1 MPLYVYKYI
10 NLSEMPG
17 LGRVTSVPRSA
28 VLLWVLD
35 GIVKNLGSPPW
46 KFMERQWFV
55 KPCEAS
61 KLISIKLHSFLEA
74 LSCLLNI
81 SDIFCAHQRGW
92 VEWVSVHS
100 HMRRGHWLQSLRR
113 PLAGFQRQSE
123 KIWKLGPAK
132 RLCLQTDKHGTVCE
146 CVFWNSFDV
155 DSFRFYANSPW
166 DFASDCGLQLLDLK
180 CRCPIPQAV
189 VFFLLPGNYGWRMIT
204 TEIGNLW
211 GREKIAAACLGLS
224 IVLGERRR
232 LSHSGFCAFGCWD
245 SPGR

>member
-1 MPLYVYKYI
+1 
-10 NLSEMPG
+10 MPG

-166 DFASDCGLQLLDLK
+166 DFASDCGLQLLDVK

-189 VFFLLPGNYGWRMIT
+189 VFFCCRGITVEEWLPQKSAISEAEKRLLQHVWDCLSCW
-204 TEIGNLW
+204 E
-211 GREKIAAACLGLS
+211 REGDSVILGFAPLDVGTPLAA
-224 IVLGERRR
+224 R
-232 LSHSGFCAFGCWD
+232 
-245 SPGR
+245 